1 MSDPTAITRV
11 VAIVALVLFA
21 LLIVFQLAL
30 ALGAPWG
37 RAAYGG
43 QNTGVLPLQFRVA
56 SAVAVVVWAAIALVI
71 ARRAGLPV
79 WAPLPVSWLP
89 VVVWIVVGL
98 LVIAVVMN
106 AITPS
111 GLERAIWLP
120 FTLLLLASTLTVAIT
135 AR

>member
-11 VAIVALVLFA
+11 AAIVALVLFA

-43 QNTGVLPLQFRVA
+43 QNTGVLPMQFRVA
-56 SAVAVVVWAAIALVI
+56 SAVAVVVWAAVALVV

-79 WAPLPVSWLP
+79 WAPLPVAWLP

-98 LVIAVVMN
+98 LVIAAVMN

-120 FTLLLLASTLTVAIT
+120 FTLLLLASTLTVAIA

>member
-11 VAIVALVLFA
+11 AATVALVLFA

-43 QNTGVLPLQFRVA
+43 QNTAVLPMQFRVA
-56 SAVAVVVWAAIALVI
+56 SAVAVVVWAALALVVV
-71 ARRAGLPV
+71 RRAGLPV
-79 WAPLPVSWLP
+79 WAPLPAAWLP
-89 VVVWIVVGL
+89 VAVWIVVGL